1 MSAIARLLGAL
12 QTAAPSGGAVAG
24 ILAATEAG
32 SDTASAS
39 GDVFVQGTAAATET
53 GPDTFA
59 AAGDVFVSGALSAA
73 ETGADTA
80 AIAGDVVVAG
90 ALSASEVGQDA
101 ATAAGVVVVQ
111 GALSASE
118 AGDDVFAS
126 SGGQSAIT
134 GDLTAVESGS
144 DVAYFV
150 QEQQPEP
157 QRHAGGRR
165 GYIFKGKRYWL
176 NQHELAQLIH
186 EEQARIED
194 VQRLKR
200 NKPKTISAENAKA
213 IEAIIASLNLPVEV
227 NETQIIAYDDDDE
240 ALELLLTL

>member
-24 ILAATEAG
+24 TLAATEAG

-53 GPDTFA
+53 GSDTA
-59 AAGDVFVSGALSAA
+59 AASGGVLVSGTLAA
-73 ETGADTA
+73 TEAGSDTA
-80 AIAGDVVVAG
+80 AIAGTVFIAG
-90 ALSASEVGQDA
+90 DLSANDSGGDA
-101 ATAAGVVVVQ
+101 FAA
-111 GALSASE
+111 
-118 AGDDVFAS
+118 
-126 SGGQSAIT
+126 SGGQPVIS
-134 GDLTAVESGS
+134 GDLAAIESGS
-144 DVAYFV
+144 DTAYFI

-165 GYIFKGKRYWL
+165 GYIFKGRRYWL
-176 NQHELAQLIH
+176 NQHELAQLIR
-186 EEQARIED
+186 EEQALIED

-200 NKPKTISAENAKA
+200 NKPKTISANTAKA

-227 NETQIIAYDDDDE
+227 NETQVIAYDDDDE